1 MSMPDYQ
8 NVTEEQQSAARAY
21 LNYLLGDAS
30 TAPPLEECGPY
41 AEVLDTASGLID
53 TMGTDHATDVVS
65 NFAELVELRAE
76 ATNGTSSESKGQED
90 TEPDEE
96 TPAPTEWKRTDYGN
110 AERLVHYHGRN
121 LRYCFP
127 WGEWLA
133 WDGTR
138 WQPDASGQV
147 QRYAKETVRGIWHD
161 AAQVRGDGGA
171 KLAKHARK
179 SESAA
184 RLDAMIRLAQS
195 ELGIPVQPEE
205 LDADPWTL
213 NLQSGTAELRTGKHR
228 SHRRK
233 DLYTKVAGTEHKPDA
248 ECPRWRQFLRE
259 VFNGNEALIRF
270 VQKALGYTLTGSTR
284 EHVLFILHGT
294 GANGK
299 SVFLETAS
307 HVLGDYAQSA
317 RAEML
322 MNSGRRSGGP
332 SEAEAALHGA
342 RMVTTNETS
351 AGGRLDEATVKR
363 LTGGDTVRA
372 RKLYQQEFE
381 FEPTHKIWFATNHK
395 PEIRG
400 TDHAIW
406 RRIRLIP
413 FRRTFSRSEQDE
425 TLSEKLRDEA
435 PGILAWM
442 IEGCKRWQ
450 QEGLKPPE
458 VVQQATRSY
467 RSEMDV
473 LGTFLEECT
482 VRNVNASAQATKLYE
497 AYREWCDRTG
507 ERRETQTK
515 FGMAMRERGF
525 EKKSKADGVHY
536 IGIGLRSDRTLSD
549 PGEASPTETNAF

>member
-1 MSMPDYQ
+1 
-8 NVTEEQQSAARAY
+8 
-21 LNYLLGDAS
+21 
-30 TAPPLEECGPY
+30 
-41 AEVLDTASGLID
+41 
-53 TMGTDHATDVVS
+53 
-65 NFAELVELRAE
+65 
-76 ATNGTSSESKGQED
+76 
-90 TEPDEE
+90 
-96 TPAPTEWKRTDYGN
+96 
-110 AERLVHYHGRN
+110 
-121 LRYCFP
+121 
-127 WGEWLA
+127 
-133 WDGTR
+133 
-138 WQPDASGQV
+138 
-147 QRYAKETVRGIWHD
+147 
-161 AAQVRGDGGA
+161 
-171 KLAKHARK
+171 
-179 SESAA
+179 
-184 RLDAMIRLAQS
+184 MIRLAQS

-307 HVLGDYAQSA
+307 NVLGDYAQSA

-549 PGEASPTETNAF
+549 PDEASPTETNAF